1 MKPVHLRGVSEE
13 DSDPDIEE
21 ILARFDAYIV
31 TLVQKMAR
39 RSSNIARPE
48 VLDLEIDEI
57 VQRVRIKFWK
67 ALEAKEIEHHKA
79 YIRTIV
85 NNEFNDLGRKR
96 KAPLPLPTDEDGEL
110 YMGNVLL
117 SESEGLADPA
127 VEFGKE
133 EVMDDLMELTAH
145 VVTDLPPRM
154 QRAMINHLKEEVD
167 DFILFTESF
176 EKRQININAVRWP
189 DDKADTKR
197 LKASLSPA
205 RRIIARRIGLNLQV
219 YKKWGMPDLSLL
231 SYLHDEKNVR
241 HYSHPVSTLSVG
253 ALHVV

>member
-1 MKPVHLRGVSEE
+1 MFFVKMANIGPQGGAAMKPENLGGVSEE

-31 TLVQKMAR
+31 ALVQKMAR

-57 VQRVRIKFWK
+57 TQRVRIKFWK

-79 YIRTIV
+79 YIRIIV

-117 SESEGLADPA
+117 SESEGFADPV

-133 EVMDDLMELTAH
+133 EEMDSWMALTAD
-145 VVTDLPPRM
+145 VVTDLPAR
-154 QRAMINHLKEEVD
+154 QQHAMICHLKEQVDNGIQLIEV
-167 DFILFTESF
+167 F
-176 EKRQININAVRWP
+176 EKHKVNINAVSWP
-189 DDKADTKR
+189 DDQADTKR
-197 LKASLSPA
+197 LKASISPA
-205 RRIIARRIGLNLQV
+205 RHIIAERVGMLLSE
-219 YKKWGMPDLSLL
+219 YKKRGIPDSLPFINL
-231 SYLHDEKNVR
+231 NEAKIR
-241 HYSHPVSTLSVG
+241 
-253 ALHVV
+253 

>member
-1 MKPVHLRGVSEE
+1 MKPENLSGVSEE

-21 ILARFDAYIV
+21 ILARFDPYIV
-31 TLVQKMAR
+31 ILVQKMAH

-57 VQRVRIKFWK
+57 TQRVRIKFWK
-67 ALEAKEIEHHKA
+67 ALETKEIEHHKA

-85 NNEFNDLGRKR
+85 SNEFNDLGRKR

-133 EVMDDLMELTAH
+133 EVMDDLMELTAL
-145 VVTDLPPRM
+145 VVTNLPPRM
-154 QRAMINHLKEEVD
+154 QQSMICHLKEQVD
-167 DFILFTESF
+167 NGIRLIEAF
-176 EKRQININAVRWP
+176 EKYKVNINAIRWP

-197 LKASLSPA
+197 LKASISPA
-205 RRIIARRIGLNLQV
+205 RRIIARHVGLNLMV
-219 YKKWGMPDLSLL
+219 YKKWGIPDTSIL
-231 SYLHDEKNVR
+231 SYIHDETNVR
-241 HYSHPVSTLSVG
+241 
-253 ALHVV
+253 

>member
-1 MKPVHLRGVSEE
+1 MGNQDLFGTSAY

-21 ILARFDAYIV
+21 ILARFDSYIV
-31 TLVQKMAR
+31 ILVQKMAR

-57 VQRVRIKFWK
+57 TQRVRIKFWK
-67 ALEAKEIEHHKA
+67 ALEVKEIEHHKA

-85 NNEFNDLGRKR
+85 SNEFNDLGRKR

-133 EVMDDLMELTAH
+133 EAIDDLMELTAH

-154 QRAMINHLKEEVD
+154 QRAMICHLKEQVD
-167 DFILFTESF
+167 TDIRLIEAF
-176 EKRQININAVRWP
+176 EKREVNINAYKWP
-189 DDKADTKR
+189 DDKVDTKR

-205 RRIIARRIGLNLQV
+205 RRIITHRVGLNLQE
-219 YKKWGMPDLSLL
+219 YKKLGMPDMLL
-231 SYLHDEKNVR
+231 MSYIHVEMNVR
-241 HYSHPVSTLSVG
+241 QCSRPIPTPSVG